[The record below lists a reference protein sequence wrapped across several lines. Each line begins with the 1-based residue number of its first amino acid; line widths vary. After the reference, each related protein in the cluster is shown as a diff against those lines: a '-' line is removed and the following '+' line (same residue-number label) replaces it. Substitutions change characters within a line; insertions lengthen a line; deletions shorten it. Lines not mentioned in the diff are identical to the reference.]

1 MSIRRQASVWGNVDW
16 VTFALYLA
24 IVLFGWLTVYA
35 VQYSEDAS
43 RLFDL
48 GGIHGRQLMWIGV
61 SLVAGSVILIF
72 DAEFFPSFS
81 WVIYGVV
88 LLLLVAVL
96 FLAREVNGARSWLE
110 FGSVKIQPAE
120 FAKYATALA
129 LAKYLSM
136 PGVTLREPGHRLRA
150 LAVIG
155 APMGL
160 IVLQGDVGS
169 ALVFASFLVV
179 LYREGF
185 SIVMPAIMAYVGA
198 LFVLTLIL
206 EPAWLY
212 GGLAAVTVGVV
223 FAALQR
229 PLRKQRT
236 QTIYLLLLLLLGL
249 ALLVTLVV
257 LTHSLILSLLGTA
270 ALFGVLVFAAAYLR
284 RDRRWVLLPVGA
296 FAASLFFGF
305 FGVDFAFHDVLE
317 PHQQERILT
326 LIGQS
331 TDRDA
336 NYNVDQSKMTIAS
349 GGWTGKGFLR
359 GTFTRY
365 GHVPEQQTDFIFCTI
380 GEELGFLGAFGFL
393 MAYLALLLRIVILA
407 ERQRSSFSRDFA
419 YGVAGLFFVQIA
431 INVGM
436 TIGLVPVIGIPL
448 PFVSYGGSSVLA
460 FSLLVFTMLR
470 LDADRLL
477 VLR

>member
-1 MSIRRQASVWGNVDW
+1 MSIKRSASVWQSIDW
-16 VTFALYLA
+16 ISFALYLA

-35 VQYSEDAS
+35 VQYSEGSTA
-43 RLFDL
+43 LFDF
-48 GGIHGRQLMWIGV
+48 GGIHGRQMMWIGV

-81 WVIYGVV
+81 WPIYGAV
-88 LLLLVAVL
+88 LLMLVAVM
-96 FLAREVNGARSWLE
+96 FFGREVNGARSWLE
-110 FGSVKIQPAE
+110 FGTVKIQPAE

-136 PGVTLREPGHRLRA
+136 PGVNMAERHHRIRA
-150 LAVIG
+150 LSVLA

-185 SIVMPAIMAYVGA
+185 SIVMPAIGAYIGA
-198 LFVLTLIL
+198 LFVLSLVV
-206 EPAWLY
+206 PPGWLY
-212 GGLAAVTVGVV
+212 GVLALVAFGI
-223 FAALQR
+223 AYGALQR

-236 QTIYLLLLLLLGL
+236 PTIYLLLILFFGLGL
-249 ALLVTLVV
+249 LVLLAV
-257 LTHSLILSLLGTA
+257 LTGSFWASLIGTA
-270 ALFGVLVFAAAYLR
+270 VLFGVLFFAGGYLR
-284 RDRRWVLLPVGA
+284 RDRQWVLLPVAA
-296 FAASLFFGF
+296 FAASLFFGY
-305 FGVDFAFHDVLE
+305 FGVDFALNSVLE
-317 PHQQERILT
+317 SHQKERILT
-326 LIGQS
+326 MLGQAGDS
-331 TDRDA
+331 
-336 NYNVDQSKMTIAS
+336 YNVDQSKMTIAS
-349 GGWTGKGFLR
+349 GGWTGKGFLQ

-365 GHVPEQQTDFIFCTI
+365 GHVPEQKTDFIFCTI
-380 GEELGFLGAFGFL
+380 GEELGFVGTIGFL
-393 MAYLALLLRIVILA
+393 AAYLALLMRIVAIA

-419 YGVAGLFFVQIA
+419 YGVAGIFFVQIA

-448 PFVSYGGSSVLA
+448 PFISYGGSSVLA